1 MCPFFVRMWI
11 CVVRFGVFRYRNAF
25 RMHSALRI
33 CGKVLSVFF
42 ALRTCLLGGNYIA
55 FGKSTS
61 QRIYPEQHTPKI
73 GWKLHKYGLK
83 HALHTSD
90 DHFR

>member
-1 MCPFFVRMWI
+1 MRSPWMVKISKKISFENC
-11 CVVRFGVFRYRNAF
+11 
-25 RMHSALRI
+25 
-33 CGKVLSVFF
+33 
-42 ALRTCLLGGNYIA
+42 IA

-73 GWKLHKYGLK
+73 GWKLRKYGLK
-83 HALHTSD
+83 HALHTLD

>member
-1 MCPFFVRMWI
+1 MLHEHQTCPKE
-11 CVVRFGVFRYRNAF
+11 N
-25 RMHSALRI
+25 S
-33 CGKVLSVFF
+33 
-42 ALRTCLLGGNYIA
+42 IA

-73 GWKLHKYGLK
+73 GWKLHKYSLK
-83 HALHTSD
+83 HALHTLD